1 MVPNTNTFHAV
12 VGKCLQF
19 VKEPSNKVDKNAVTT
34 ISQCK
39 EKGDWPCATK
49 VSMIV
54 SMFQSVPHC
63 ALNIFGTGRRVNYG
77 GEYGLE
83 ILANFHL
90 YRPAKN
96 IKLGKK

>member
-1 MVPNTNTFHAV
+1 
-12 VGKCLQF
+12 
-19 VKEPSNKVDKNAVTT
+19 
-34 ISQCK
+34 
-39 EKGDWPCATK
+39 
-49 VSMIV
+49 MIV